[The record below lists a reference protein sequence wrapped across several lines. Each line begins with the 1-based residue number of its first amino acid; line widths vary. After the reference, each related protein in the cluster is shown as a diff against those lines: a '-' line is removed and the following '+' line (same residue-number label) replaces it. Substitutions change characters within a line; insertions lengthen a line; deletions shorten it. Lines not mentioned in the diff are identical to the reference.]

1 MEHPMPHPSILAQ
14 PLTLKTGAV
23 LPNRFMKAA
32 TSEQLGNR
40 QHNPK
45 PGLAKLYKTWS
56 QGGAGL
62 LISGNIMVDRTA
74 LGEPFNVVL
83 DGDSDLDAFRQWTAA
98 ARVDGNHFWAQI
110 NHPGKQSPKV
120 LSPEPVAPSAIPLD
134 GALAAGFNTPRAL
147 SDSEITT
154 LIASFAKTAELAKTV
169 GFTGVQI
176 HGAHGYLVSQFLSP
190 KHNTRQDRWGGT
202 AENRMRFVLEIY
214 RAIRARVGA
223 DFPVAIKLNSAD
235 FQKGGFTEEESMQVA
250 EALVSEGLDHI
261 EISGGSYEQPV
272 MMAGTGKAAVKQS
285 TQAREAYFLHYAEA
299 LRARCDVPL
308 AVTGGFRSAQGME
321 AAVASGATDMV
332 GLARP
337 IILVPDLPK
346 QVLASSE
353 FKIDVG
359 NPTTGKPKI
368 DAISMLGI
376 VWYEKQMWRLAQ
388 GRKTKLNL
396 SPWMAV
402 VSSFWKVMS
411 KPAPRRA

>member
-1 MEHPMPHPSILAQ
+1 M
-14 PLTLKTGAV
+14 
-23 LPNRFMKAA
+23 
-32 TSEQLGNR
+32 
-40 QHNPK
+40 
-45 PGLAKLYKTWS
+45 
-56 QGGAGL
+56 
-62 LISGNIMVDRTA
+62 
-74 LGEPFNVVL
+74 
-83 DGDSDLDAFRQWTAA
+83 
-98 ARVDGNHFWAQI
+98 
-110 NHPGKQSPKV
+110 
-120 LSPEPVAPSAIPLD
+120 
-134 GALAAGFNTPRAL
+134 
-147 SDSEITT
+147 T

-272 MMAGTGKAAVKQS
+272 MMAGTAKVAVKQS

-346 QVLASSE
+346 QVLASPE